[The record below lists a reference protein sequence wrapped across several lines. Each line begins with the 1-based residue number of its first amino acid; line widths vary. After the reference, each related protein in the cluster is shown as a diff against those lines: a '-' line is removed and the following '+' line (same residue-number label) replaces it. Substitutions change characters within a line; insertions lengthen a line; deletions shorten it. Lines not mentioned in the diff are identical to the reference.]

1 VNASIDLQFIF
12 NAIIALGGLLGPVVG
27 KVIFDRIE
35 KSEKAAAAAQ
45 AKAEAV
51 EALLNEHKL
60 WSAEHLMRGNDFDR
74 FEERLWKE
82 LRELRELIATKADKL
97 VRPVGS

>member
-1 VNASIDLQFIF
+1 MNAVDLQFIF
-12 NAIIALGGLLGPVVG
+12 NALIGLGGIVGPVVG

-35 KSEKAAAAAQ
+35 KAEKAAAAAQ
-45 AKAEAV
+45 ARAESV
-51 EALLNEHKL
+51 ERELNEHKL
-60 WSAEHLMRGNDFDR
+60 WAAEHLMRGHDFDR

-82 LRELRELIATKADKL
+82 LRELRELIATKADKV